1 MTAFIQRALREAE
14 TREQEWT

>member
-1 MTAFIQRALREAE
+1 MTAFMQRALREAE